1 MSGLRQPKPTT
12 KTKHMMLAEI
22 YGNVHIGL
30 AFGGAAIGIGLAAA
44 GGVVAISRNP
54 AQFGKIFMVLLLGM
68 ALAEG
73 MAILAYVLI
82 PKAGL

>member
-1 MSGLRQPKPTT
+1 
-12 KTKHMMLAEI
+12 MMLAEI

-44 GGVVAISRNP
+44 GGVMAISRNP

-68 ALAEG
+68 AMAEG
-73 MAILAYVLI
+73 MAFLAYVLI

>member
-1 MSGLRQPKPTT
+1 
-12 KTKHMMLAEI
+12 MMLAEI

-68 ALAEG
+68 AMAEG
-73 MAILAYVLI
+73 MAFLAYVLI

>member
-1 MSGLRQPKPTT
+1 MI
-12 KTKHMMLAEI
+12 LAEI

-30 AFGGAAIGIGLAAA
+30 AFGGAAVGIGLAAA

>member
-1 MSGLRQPKPTT
+1 
-12 KTKHMMLAEI
+12 MMLAEV

-30 AFGGAAIGIGLAAA
+30 AFGGAAIGIGIASA
-44 GGVVAISRNP
+44 GGVVAMSRNP
-54 AQFGKIFMVLLLGM
+54 GMFGKIFTIMLLGM

-82 PKAGL
+82 PKTGL